1 MVATASWG
9 PSDGLT
15 CAFEHVGSG
24 ITGELVTCG
33 VWGSVTGTACHLL
46 TFFDAGMFAL
56 EHSRIN
62 ALFRHAFDFLG
73 RQAHSLSMDCGQET
87 GV

>member
-15 CAFEHVGSG
+15 RTFERVGSG

-33 VWGSVTGTACHLL
+33 VCGSVTGTAHRLR
-46 TFFDAGMFAL
+46 TFFDAGTFAL
-56 EHSRIN
+56 ERSRIN
-62 ALFRHAFDFLG
+62 VLFRRAFDFLG
-73 RQAHSLSMDCGQET
+73 RQAHSLPTDCCQET